1 MNDFSWSK
9 NELKKYENEVSSILQ
24 SFEKAQEWAD
34 LSNCLQ
40 RLHRCISKEFYGV
53 PGVPLKEIVSKRLAQ
68 CLNPSLPSGVHTKA
82 LETYGAIFEK
92 IEKSELSLDLALYG
106 SGLFPFF
113 VHSSTQVKPIFL
125 DLIERYF
132 LPLGPSLL
140 PCLSGL
146 LVGLLPGVEDP
157 KSECYE
163 RLMKTFQ
170 LISNDDCIGEK
181 NFMSTLWLILL
192 RTTHVRYSAF
202 EVIMSKFQFNSSSL
216 TDNELNFKKIQNLIP
231 CNNLFIKALESC
243 FHDENVYVKRYLMDF
258 LIAHIPLKLDLNCS
272 NSNREIIDD
281 ILPLESKILLLRK
294 ALRLLLL
301 KEWSLTRRLIQ
312 WISNS
317 KNSPNT
323 SGEDIQVNDN
333 SSIKFL
339 NMAIIE
345 EFLYSFSVID
355 QISVAETERA
365 MRLWKS
371 NSIKLSKQYS
381 NFNIS
386 PVSVNLNTISTN
398 ILQPLKVISAL
409 FQEHS
414 YCLKFTL
421 PEILISLLVFSK
433 KSVDKIP
440 ELKYNVVD
448 ECKSLLNSSN
458 LPPNQFIDSIRKAF
472 DQVLKKE
479 NSSINQEKSEI
490 LNPSVSLLH
499 EIIIFYVDNII
510 DLGEGSK
517 EALLDLFLAN
527 LLKEVM
533 SITVNY
539 NMENQDSVIF
549 ASLCLYI
556 LEKMKDVSD
565 NDEVFDNDFSA
576 ITKAFVESI
585 FKPLYLKSFH
595 AEDIQYRKLLYS
607 LLTSFCSSEVLRR
620 VILKESK
627 NTNLPPFDDFS
638 IPIWLYNIYN
648 RCVDYSIDINSNF
661 QLNDYIVDDIFKC
674 LEITIEIFFKT
685 NFLIMNNSIPNCW
698 VECINNIM
706 NLLWVFFNP
715 ELSKFHKE
723 STNSLIILEEW
734 VNLNIDL
741 LSKDLINSVNQNQ
754 STLLRGNSILS
765 QFFINHLSV
774 YDNELKISN
783 IRKLATFIKYSTNSV
798 YKIPNEVT
806 FLILEGLDSNLIQLR
821 TISSVWV
828 IQAIETPRLIFD
840 HLLDELLNQDNFTS
854 IDGDLRFNDEI
865 DFRRLIYTLDRLITL
880 ISMENLN
887 VIQIMVDTEIEKTH
901 LSSIIGK
908 YDIRDYFDVFI
919 YVCLIFSTM
928 ESKNPFDFPIQ
939 RSAVNALNT
948 ILNKSSLLSNTFSIL
963 KKLTHFQK
971 KLFKTTELI
980 TNHILSALQSS
991 IVSKKMPLQITIIQL
1006 LQTILL
1012 IQRPRNVEESQKNSK
1027 KQLLINNDKL
1037 FPIIILGLQ
1046 QTITSDDINAVD
1058 SIDLLEDVK
1067 LSPTN
1072 CYSYISSY
1080 SSPIKHYI
1088 DFCLSIIEELDSES
1102 LVQNTTSIII
1112 TLCLE
1117 LVSSITLNNHNNII
1131 QYFESIFRVLIHV
1144 IGVPSVSNTLFSS
1157 ELDISQTGTG
1167 FVQSL
1172 FSWQKEEQ
1180 TPVRKSVHIST
1191 INPLP
1196 TLINFPQ
1203 DSGIEGISIESKKS
1217 IIKNTI
1223 LTLFGTLVEALY
1235 YIHERD
1241 SNSDSKTSINSQI
1254 IQYSISIAFTLAW
1267 NASDAFVFSGI
1278 VCWSS
1283 INNQIIK
1290 TKTNYTKN
1298 LSIPTQNSRNVAIIS
1313 IFQFD
1318 SILKLINLGTIFSI
1332 SGEFLTYY
1340 WLKGSGSSDTQK
1352 ISRSRSS
1359 ENLNEKKRI
1368 PNYLVYFSRT
1378 FLKNNLTH
1386 CHYLWKE
1393 SLVFHFLYT
1402 ITVTYSFT
1410 IPEESI
1416 FLWNTISSLLNTFI
1430 NKVKQPKSVLWFAC
1444 LISTL
1449 DGCMA
1454 SSKSI
1459 PSSFFLDKKLINI
1472 FEEKKLLKNLNNLIY
1487 MVLFLIHGNFSS
1499 KVSGAVQPQQYDKLP
1514 PLPPSIEAMLQSIE
1528 FSIPVNEQSSGE
1540 TSKNVSECPKA
1551 VISDE
1556 PTLLFSYYSMG
1567 FLIMYNIEISYH
1579 SNTKRLLLMNVW
1591 GNSVVKSLN
1600 WVFQPLLKRNNDV
1613 ANMLHKYF
1621 LMLHIDTFPYRIFH
1635 EYLSGIKKPVIDA
1648 INSQDFFRMDR
1659 RTFRCWINVVS
1670 RLVSHDITS
1679 ISAAERVN
1687 IIDTYVPVQSMGI
1700 FSTRDAELQNVCG
1713 HIKRLAFLIFCC
1725 PKNTFQMQLSLIL
1738 ERLVENLKLAPEYPN
1753 STEGNKI
1760 NPNYILLAEQVILCL
1775 RVLLLKVQYQAL
1787 MPLWPIV
1794 LTELIRIFRSKKHQ
1808 RLVISAMKFVD
1819 LASLLDIPEF
1829 HLYQWIFV
1837 TDFLNTGGDST
1848 EEKNNLKGEN
1858 SFTESGDCEKNVK
1871 SKKIDTFSP
1880 FCRVVSENKGDSN
1893 SPLLGI
1899 NMDVLNEAFQ
1909 NGSQRYPLIHYHE
1922 KTNPEKN
1929 IAEIAS
1935 YLDKNCL
1942 LNSIQSPKINNDKII
1957 RSIEDDFLDFPENLL
1972 DLSTSSDPFSL
1983 FTTISNQKSQLKND
1997 CMKYTQIQSYVSKKN

>member
-1 MNDFSWSK
+1 MRDFNFSRS
-9 NELKKYENEVSSILQ
+9 ELKKYESEVSSILQ

-40 RLHRCISKEFYGV
+40 RLHRCINKEFSGV

-82 LETYGAIFEK
+82 LETYDAIFEK

-125 DLIERYF
+125 DLIEKYF

-170 LISNDDCIGEK
+170 LISNDNCVGEK

-202 EVIMSKFQFNSSSL
+202 EVIMSKFQSNNSSLVES
-216 TDNELNFKKIQNLIP
+216 ELNSKKIRSLIP

-243 FHDENVYVKRYLMDF
+243 FYDENVYVKRYLIDF
-258 LIAHIPLKLDLNCS
+258 LIAHVPLKLNHNFSKSDNDT
-272 NSNREIIDD
+272 IDD
-281 ILPLESKILLLRK
+281 ILTFESKIKLLRK

-312 WISNS
+312 WISN
-317 KNSPNT
+317 KNSPNK
-323 SGEDIQVNDN
+323 SSDDIQITDN
-333 SSIKFL
+333 SSIRFI
-339 NMAIIE
+339 NTAIIE
-345 EFLYSFSVID
+345 EFLHSFSVID
-355 QISVAETERA
+355 RISAVETERT
-365 MRLWKS
+365 MRFWNS
-371 NSIKLSKQYS
+371 NSMKLSKQYS

-398 ILQPLKVISAL
+398 VLQPLKVTSAL
-409 FQEHS
+409 FQEHD
-414 YCLKFTL
+414 YCIKFTL
-421 PEILISLLVFSK
+421 PEILIPLLLFSK

-440 ELKYNVVD
+440 ELKYNIVV
-448 ECKSLLNSSN
+448 ECRSLLNSSN
-458 LPPNQFIDSIRKAF
+458 FPPSQFIDSIRKVF
-472 DQVLKKE
+472 DKVLKKE
-479 NSSINQEKSEI
+479 SVSFFIKDNSEI
-490 LNPSVSLLH
+490 LNPSVTLLQ
-499 EIIIFYVDNII
+499 EVIIFYVDNII
-510 DLGEGSK
+510 DTEDGSK
-517 EALLDLFLAN
+517 EGLLDMFLVN
-527 LLKEVM
+527 LLKTVM

-539 NMENQDSVIF
+539 TLENQDSVVL

-556 LEKMKDVSD
+556 LKKMKNISD
-565 NDEVFDNDFSA
+565 NGEVFDNDFSA
-576 ITKAFVESI
+576 IIKVFVENI
-585 FKPLYLKSFH
+585 FKPLYLKSFDV
-595 AEDIQYRKLLYS
+595 EDIPYRKLLYS
-607 LLTSFCSSEVLRR
+607 LLASFCNLEVLRR
-620 VILKESK
+620 VTLRESK
-627 NTNLPPFDDFS
+627 NTDLPPFGDFS
-638 IPIWLYNIYN
+638 IPVWLYNIYN
-648 RCVDYSIDINSNF
+648 RCVDYNIDGNSSF
-661 QLNDYIVDDIFKC
+661 QLNDYIVDDIFRC

-685 NFLIMNNSIPNCW
+685 NFLITNNSIPHCW

-706 NLLWVFFNP
+706 NLLWIFLNP
-715 ELSKFHKE
+715 ELIRFHKE
-723 STNSLIILEEW
+723 STSLFISLEEW
-734 VNLNIDL
+734 VNLNIDF
-741 LSKDLINSVNQNQ
+741 LSKDSINSENQNQ
-754 STLLRGNSILS
+754 SNLLRGNSILS

-774 YDNELKISN
+774 YDNEIKILN
-783 IRKLATFIKYSTNSV
+783 IKKLAAFIKYSTDSL

-806 FLILEGLDSNLIQLR
+806 FLILEGLDSNSIQLR

-828 IQAIETPRLIFD
+828 IQAIETPILIFD
-840 HLLDELLNQDNFTS
+840 HLLDELLNQENFIS
-854 IDGDLRFNDEI
+854 INGNFRFNDEI

-887 VIQIMVDTEIEKTH
+887 VIQIMVDTEIEKPH
-901 LSSIIGK
+901 ISDIIGK
-908 YDIRDYFDVFI
+908 YDIKDYFDVFI

-939 RSAVNALNT
+939 RSAVNTLNT
-948 ILNKSSLLSNTFSIL
+948 ILNKSSLLSNTFSTL
-963 KKLTHFQK
+963 KKLTHFQT
-971 KLFKTTELI
+971 KLFKATELI
-980 TNHILSALQSS
+980 TNHILGALQSS
-991 IVSKKMPLQITIIQL
+991 IISKKMHLQITIIQL

-1012 IQRPRNVEESQKNSK
+1012 IQRPKNIEDSQKNNK
-1027 KQLLINNDKL
+1027 NQLLFNNDKL

-1046 QTITSDDINAVD
+1046 QTLTGNDVEAVD
-1058 SIDLLEDVK
+1058 NIDLFEERDVK
-1067 LSPTN
+1067 LPTTN
-1072 CYSYISSY
+1072 FSNLSSY

-1088 DFCLSIIEELDSES
+1088 DFCLLIIEELDLES
-1102 LVQNTTSIII
+1102 LIQNTTSIII

-1117 LVSSITLNNHNNII
+1117 LVSSIVMNNHNSII
-1131 QYFESIFRVLIHV
+1131 QYFDSILRVLLHV
-1144 IGVPSVSNTLFSS
+1144 VGVPSVSNTLFSS
-1157 ELDISQTGTG
+1157 ELDISQTGPG

-1172 FSWQKEEQ
+1172 FNWQKEEQ
-1180 TPVRKSVHIST
+1180 TSIKKSVHISSIT
-1191 INPLP
+1191 PLP
-1196 TLINFPQ
+1196 KLINFAQ
-1203 DSGIEGISIESKKS
+1203 DSNIESISVDSKKS
-1217 IIKNTI
+1217 IIKNTV
-1223 LTLFGTLVEALY
+1223 LTLFSTLVEALY
-1235 YIHERD
+1235 YIHEKD
-1241 SNSDSKTSINSQI
+1241 SDSKSKNSVSSQI
-1254 IQYSISIAFTLAW
+1254 IEYSISIAFLLAW

-1278 VCWSS
+1278 VCWSH

-1290 TKTNYTKN
+1290 TKTNNNKN
-1298 LSIPTQNSRNVAIIS
+1298 ISISSNSRNIAIIS

-1332 SGEFLTYY
+1332 SGEFLTYF
-1340 WLKGSGSSDTQK
+1340 WLKCNCLSDSQK
-1352 ISRSRSS
+1352 ASCLKSN
-1359 ENLNEKKRI
+1359 EDLNETRGI

-1378 FLKNNLTH
+1378 FLKINLIYCYH
-1386 CHYLWKE
+1386 LWKE

-1410 IPEESI
+1410 VPDEFI

-1430 NKVKQPKSVLWFAC
+1430 HKVKQPKSVLWFAC

-1459 PSSFFLDKKLINI
+1459 PSSFFLDRNLLNI
-1472 FEEKKLLKNLNNLIY
+1472 FEEKKLLKNLNNLIF
-1487 MVLFLIHGNFSS
+1487 MILFLVNGNFSS
-1499 KVSGAVQPQQYDKLP
+1499 KISGAVQPQQYDKLP

-1528 FSIPVNEQSSGE
+1528 FSLPISGKSSGE
-1540 TSKNVSECPKA
+1540 ASMDINECPKA
-1551 VISDE
+1551 IISDD

-1579 SNTKRLLLMNVW
+1579 SNKKRLLLMNIW
-1591 GNSVVKSLN
+1591 GNSIVKSLN

-1621 LMLHIDTFPYRIFH
+1621 LMLHIDTFPYRIFND
-1635 EYLSGIKKPVIDA
+1635 YLPGIKKSVIDA
-1648 INSQDFFRMDR
+1648 INSQDFFLMDR

-1679 ISAAERVN
+1679 ISTAERVN
-1687 IIDTYVPVQSMGI
+1687 IINTYVPVQSMGI
-1700 FSTRDAELQNVCG
+1700 FSTRDAELQNVCS

-1725 PKNTFQMQLSLIL
+1725 PKNTFQMHLSLIL
-1738 ERLVENLKLAPEYPN
+1738 EKLVENLKLAPEYLN
-1753 STEGNKI
+1753 NTEVNKI
-1760 NPNYILLAEQVILCL
+1760 NPHFILLAEQIILCL

-1837 TDFLNTGGDST
+1837 TDFFSNSENSL
-1848 EEKNNLKGEN
+1848 EEKDDSGKKDLSSEN
-1858 SFTESGDCEKNVK
+1858 DVFEKDEDN
-1871 SKKIDTFSP
+1871 KKISTFSP
-1880 FCRVVSENKGDSN
+1880 FCRVVSENNDDSN

-1899 NMDVLNEAFQ
+1899 NMDIVNEAFQ
-1909 NGSQRYPLIHYHE
+1909 NGLPRYPLIYYHE
-1922 KTNPEKN
+1922 KTTPKRN
-1929 IAEIAS
+1929 ISEIAS
-1935 YLDKNCL
+1935 FLDKNCL
-1942 LNSIQSPKINNDKII
+1942 LNSIRSPKINNDKII

-1972 DLSTSSDPFSL
+1972 DLSTGSDPLSL
-1983 FTTISNQKSQLKND
+1983 FTTISDQKFQLKND
-1997 CMKYTQIQSYVSKKN
+1997 CMRYTQIQS